1 MTLQQLKYVAM
12 VEKCGSFS
20 KASEKLYVAQP
31 SISNLVHALEKEL
44 GITIFDRS
52 SMGITITNEGRDL
65 LRLGNKLL
73 KDANYIKEHFHAKE
87 ENFLSFHVSSQHYD
101 FVMQAFSNFTK
112 EINSSPYSQYTLGL
126 NQTQTSEVIND
137 VRKQHSNLGII
148 FLSDINSKNMKKTL
162 NDNNLDFYI
171 IAKTKPHIFVSKKHP
186 LAEKVSVKPEEL
198 MDYPCILYEQNYS
211 SPGFF
216 SEEMLLPNF
225 YPKKV
230 IYVSD
235 LYVSTNVMRDC
246 NAYDIGTG
254 LLSKHLSKEFS
265 SIPIDVDDIVDIGWI
280 GIKGKLLK
288 PIETL
293 FLDYLKK
300 QMISQNVK

>member
-1 MTLQQLKYVAM
+1 MTLQQLEYVAM
-12 VEKCGSFS
+12 VERCGSFS

-31 SISNLVHALEKEL
+31 SISNLVHSLEKEL

-52 SMGITITNEGRDL
+52 SMGITITDEGRDL
-65 LRLGNKLL
+65 LTLGNKLL
-73 KDANYIKEHFHAKE
+73 RDANNIKEHFNSKE
-87 ENFLSFHVSSQHYD
+87 ENFLSFRVSSQHYD

-112 EINSSPYSQYTLGL
+112 EINSSQFSQYTLGL
-126 NQTQTSEVIND
+126 NQTQTSTVIND
-137 VRKQHSNLGII
+137 VRKQNSNIGII

-162 NDNNLDFYI
+162 NDNNLEFHI
-171 IAKTKPHIFVSKKHP
+171 IAKTKPHIFVSRKHP
-186 LAEKVSVKPEEL
+186 FAMKSIIKQEEL
-198 MDYPCILYEQNYS
+198 MEYPCILYEQDYS

-216 SEEMLLPNF
+216 SEEMLLPDF

-246 NAYDIGTG
+246 HAYDIGTG
-254 LLSKHLSKEFS
+254 IISNNLSKEFT

-280 GIKGKLLK
+280 GIKGKMLK
-288 PIETL
+288 PIEEL

-300 QMISQNVK
+300 RMISYNGK